1 MGVQVTKLR
10 GIPHDLKLDLQE
22 RGFRNS
28 DQILAV
34 TCTPDGRK
42 LLAEQLG
49 IAPEIVL
56 NLANRAD
63 LARVSGIGGVFA
75 DLLEHAGIDTVKELA
90 TRRPN
95 NLHAKLVEINN
106 EIKLAGRAPT
116 LKAVESWVMQAKDLP
131 RALEY

>member
-34 TCTPDGRK
+34 ARTPNERK

-49 IAPEIVL
+49 IESEIVL
-56 NLANRAD
+56 HLANRAD

-75 DLLEHAGIDTVKELA
+75 DLLEYAGIDTVKELA
-90 TRRPN
+90 TRHPN
-95 NLHAKLVEINN
+95 NLHAKLVEINSEVN
-106 EIKLAGRAPT
+106 LAGRAPT
-116 LKAVESWVMQAKDLP
+116 LKAVESWVMQAKELP
-131 RALEY
+131 KALEY